1 MPVIGPPTPT
11 APYDILDSVL
21 NSARVRMNDAIQSI
35 GGDIL
40 TDQQPFT
47 QEMANSGWRRM
58 QSFLANLGYSRMKK
72 PLVLPA
78 FPKVA
83 NFDPASWTSLDWA
96 FFFDGTSY
104 WSAPNVSVFPA
115 DLILPLRVSER
126 ITGSQSGWCKM
137 TQAQD
142 ELPACR
148 KTAYNGCWLWE
159 NDTLYMPGSVYSM
172 DLRFE
177 YAAFL
182 PDFVTAGSVQWY
194 QQPVPIMRAKNSLSY
209 YICAEAAGARDDMDA
224 DPFIVKAEQEARL
237 IVNQEISQRQRTPA
251 RRRCY
256 GGGNRGNYQGLGYG
270 GY

>member
-1 MPVIGPPTPT
+1 MPLPPPTPQ

-21 NSARVRMNDAIQSI
+21 NSTRVRMNDAIESI

-40 TDQQPFT
+40 TDTQPFT
-47 QEMANSGWRRM
+47 QEMSNSAWRKM
-58 QSFLANLGYSRMKK
+58 QSFLANLGYSRLKK
-72 PLVLPA
+72 PLVLYG

-83 NFDPASWTSLDWA
+83 STDPASWTTLDWA
-96 FFFDGTSY
+96 FFFDGVSFY
-104 WSAPNVSVFPA
+104 SAPTVSLFPA
-115 DLILPLRVSER
+115 DFILPLRVSER
-126 ITGSQSGWCKM
+126 ITGTQSNWSKM
-137 TQAQD
+137 TMAQD

-148 KTAYNGCWLWE
+148 KTAYNGWWLWE
-159 NDTLYMPGSVYSM
+159 NDQLFMPGSVYSM

-182 PDFVTAGSVQWY
+182 PDFLTTGSIQWY
-194 QQPVPIMRAKNSLSY
+194 QQPVPIMRCKNALSY
-209 YICAEAAGARDDMDA
+209 YICAEAAMAREDMDA

-256 GGGNRGNYQGLGYG
+256 NGNRGGYG
-270 GY
+270 IYGY

>member
-1 MPVIGPPTPT
+1 LPIPPPNPS
-11 APYDILDSVL
+11 APYDTVDSVL

-40 TDQQPFT
+40 TDSQPFT
-47 QEMANSGWRRM
+47 QEMANDGWRRL
-58 QSFLANLGYSRMKK
+58 QSFLANLGYSRLKK
-72 PLVLPA
+72 PLVLYA

-83 NFDPASWTSLDWA
+83 STDPASWTTLDWT
-96 FFFDGTSY
+96 FFFDGASFYT
-104 WSAPNVSVFPA
+104 APQVGLFPA
-115 DLILPLRVSER
+115 DFILPLRVSER
-126 ITGSQSGWCKM
+126 ITGTQAQWSKM
-137 TQAQD
+137 NMAQD

-148 KTAYNGCWLWE
+148 KTTYNGCWLWE

-182 PDFVTAGSVQWY
+182 GDFLTTGSVQWY
-194 QQPVPIMRAKNSLSY
+194 QQPVPIMRAKNALSY
-209 YICAEAAGARDDMDA
+209 YICAEAAGAREDMDA

-237 IVNQEISQRQRTPA
+237 IVNVEIGQRQRTPA

-256 GGGNRGNYQGLGYG
+256 GGGNRGLGFGYG
-270 GY
+270 SY